1 VSACAS
7 DHSYPIFAAQ
17 RKCQLPVS
25 MTLGGTPERG
35 WQEFPVS
42 KKEANGDPTLR
53 EGTDW

>member
-1 VSACAS
+1 
-7 DHSYPIFAAQ
+7 
-17 RKCQLPVS
+17 